1 MQTGR
6 LAAVDI
12 AQGTSNVVYH
22 THGTVGNTAV
32 VTLNICNRAS
42 VQSDFDICISSTDTF
57 DNTGVIASTVLEASD
72 VYNKGGIL
80 LEADERII
88 IRSLQGS
95 LSATVFGNT
104 SVTTVQAPAAAVPY
118 VIPISYALSAAITTV
133 DEGTNASI
141 VLNTTGILNGTQI
154 PYTIT
159 GTVNSADIG
168 GASLTGNLTINGNT
182 ASANIPITAD
192 ETEEGVETL
201 IFTLDAPLDSNTVT
215 ITINDTS
222 VPEVVGLTGLGG
234 LITTPSGYKVHQFN
248 SGGTFSI
255 AEE

>member
-12 AQGTSNVVYH
+12 AQGTLNVVYH
-22 THGTVGNTAV
+22 TYATVGNTAV
-32 VTLNICNRAS
+32 VSLNICNRGS
-42 VQSDFDICISSTDTF
+42 VQSDFDVCISSTDSF
-57 DNTGVIASTVLEASD
+57 DNTGVIASTVLEGSD

-80 LEADERII
+80 LEANERII
-88 IRSLQGS
+88 VRSLQGG

-104 SVTTVQAPAAAVPY
+104 SVTTVQTPVAPVAY
-118 VIPISYALSAAITTV
+118 VIPISYVLSAAITTV
-133 DEGTNASI
+133 NEGTNASI

-192 ETEEGVETL
+192 QTEEGVETL
-201 IFTLDAPLDSNTVT
+201 IFTLDAPLDANTVT

-234 LITTPSGYKVHQFN
+234 LITTPSGYKVHTFN
-248 SGGTFSI
+248 TSGTFSI